1 MDEVA
6 ETAKE
11 GRIVEAFAA
20 GTAYFVCPVSVVNY
34 REKDIEIPMAKG
46 DSGEY
51 AAKIKQW
58 LVDIMYGNE
67 NHEWGVVIDEVGV

>member
-1 MDEVA
+1 MDELA

-11 GRIVEAFAA
+11 ARLIEAFAC
-20 GTAYFVCPVSVVNY
+20 GTAYFVVPVSKIKY
-34 REKDIEIPMAKG
+34 REKDIDIPMAKG

-58 LVDIMYGNE
+58 LVDIMYGNVE
-67 NHEWGVVIDEVGV
+67 HEWGVVIDEVGA